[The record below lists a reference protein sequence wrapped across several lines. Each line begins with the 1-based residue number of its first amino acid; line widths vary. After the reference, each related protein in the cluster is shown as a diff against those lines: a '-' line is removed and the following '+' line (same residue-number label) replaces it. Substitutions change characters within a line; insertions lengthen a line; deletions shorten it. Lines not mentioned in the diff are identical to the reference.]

1 MKVEIICQSKGGVGK
16 SFYTY
21 FRALSVPDEN
31 SLFIDVDSST
41 RTSSRQLK
49 LLGPDR
55 LEGLSLLNNKE
66 VIVRDT
72 FIGYLEGISKTTFRV
87 LYFDFGAAESQQ
99 LPALF
104 RDIPMLELCI
114 ELGLEVK
121 FNVIIGGGGAYKA
134 SIDYLQEILS
144 IANGDFEIMVWANI
158 NSFSQF
164 PSLLKEL
171 ENNCKKLGLQ
181 FKSYGDFESSTLL
194 AGQILDGVRKGY
206 SLDDYS
212 PGARIRI
219 KKELKENFS
228 HE

>member
-1 MKVEIICQSKGGVGK
+1 MKVEIIVQSKGGVGK

-21 FRALSVPDEN
+21 FRALSVPNEN

-41 RTSSRQLK
+41 NTSSRQLK
-49 LLGPDR
+49 LIGPDR
-55 LEGLSLLNNKE
+55 LETLSLLNKKD

-72 FIGYLEGISKTTFRV
+72 FIGYLEDISKTNFSI

-104 RDIPMLELCI
+104 REIPMLELCN
-114 ELGLEVK
+114 ELRLEVK

-144 IANGDFEIMVWANI
+144 VTNGDFEIIVWANI
-158 NSFSQF
+158 TSFSQF

-171 ENNCKKLGLQ
+171 ETNCKQLNLQ
-181 FKSYGDFESSTLL
+181 FKQYGDFEPSTLL
-194 AGQILDGVRKGY
+194 GGQVLDGVRKGY